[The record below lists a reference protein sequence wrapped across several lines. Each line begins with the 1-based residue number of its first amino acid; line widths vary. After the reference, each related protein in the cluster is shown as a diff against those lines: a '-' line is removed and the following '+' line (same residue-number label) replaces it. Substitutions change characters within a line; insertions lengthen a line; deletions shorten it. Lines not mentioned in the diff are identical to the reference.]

1 MEAKVM
7 IVAELLKE
15 CNIVLDVVEEY
26 VLGYLRC
33 TLGYLPDIDEMI
45 SDELYIDVFNS
56 ILADE
61 RPEDYISL
69 SKTCVTM
76 DMSDVLVLK
85 EIAWN
90 AINLVEARTRD
101 VGEPFFKYANS
112 HYEELVKLEELLS
125 NKIQANLLD

>member
-15 CNIVLDVVEEY
+15 CNTVLDVVEEY

-45 SDELYIDVFNS
+45 SDELYVEVFNS

-69 SKTCVTM
+69 RKTCVTM
-76 DMSDVLVLK
+76 DMSDALILK

>member
-1 MEAKVM
+1 M

-15 CNIVLDVVEEY
+15 CNTVLDVVEEY

-45 SDELYIDVFNS
+45 SDELYVEVFNS

-90 AINLVEARTRD
+90 AINLVEAGTRD

>member
-1 MEAKVM
+1 M

-33 TLGYLPDIDEMI
+33 THGYLPDIDEMI

-90 AINLVEARTRD
+90 AINLVEVKTRD

>member
-1 MEAKVM
+1 M

-45 SDELYIDVFNS
+45 SDELYVEVFNS

-69 SKTCVTM
+69 RKTCVTM

-90 AINLVEARTRD
+90 AINLVEVKTRD
-101 VGEPFFKYANS
+101 IGEPFFRYANS

-125 NKIQANLLD
+125 NKIQENLSN

>member
-1 MEAKVM
+1 M

-26 VLGYLRC
+26 VLGYLRY

-45 SDELYIDVFNS
+45 SDELYVEVFNS

-69 SKTCVTM
+69 RKTCVTM
-76 DMSDVLVLK
+76 DMSDALILK

-90 AINLVEARTRD
+90 AINLVEVKTRD

>member
-69 SKTCVTM
+69 RKTCVTM
-76 DMSDVLVLK
+76 DMSDALILK

-90 AINLVEARTRD
+90 AINLVEVKTRD

>member
-69 SKTCVTM
+69 RKTCVTM
-76 DMSDVLVLK
+76 DMSDALILK

-90 AINLVEARTRD
+90 AINLVEVKTRD
-101 VGEPFFKYANS
+101 IGEPFFRYANS

>member
-1 MEAKVM
+1 MT
-7 IVAELLKE
+7 VAELLKE
-15 CNIVLDVVEEY
+15 CNTVLDVVEEY

-45 SDELYIDVFNS
+45 SDELYVEVFNS

-61 RPEDYISL
+61 CPEDYVSL
-69 SKTCVTM
+69 SKTCVIM
-76 DMSDVLVLK
+76 DMSEMVLLEEVIMGIIDSIENQSRNVSK
-85 EIAWN
+85 S
-90 AINLVEARTRD
+90 
-101 VGEPFFKYANS
+101 FFKYMNC

>member
-1 MEAKVM
+1 M

-15 CNIVLDVVEEY
+15 CNI

-90 AINLVEARTRD
+90 AINLVEVKTRD

>member
-1 MEAKVM
+1 M

-45 SDELYIDVFNS
+45 SDELYVEVFNS

-69 SKTCVTM
+69 RKTCVTM

-90 AINLVEARTRD
+90 AINLVEVKTRD

-125 NKIQANLLD
+125 NKIQENLSN

>member
-15 CNIVLDVVEEY
+15 CNTVLDVVEEY

-90 AINLVEARTRD
+90 AINLVEVKTRD
-101 VGEPFFKYANS
+101 IGEPFFKYANS

>member
-1 MEAKVM
+1 M

-90 AINLVEARTRD
+90 AINLVEVKTRD

-112 HYEELVKLEELLS
+112 HYEELVKLEERLS

>member
-1 MEAKVM
+1 M

-15 CNIVLDVVEEY
+15 CNTVLDVVEEY

-45 SDELYIDVFNS
+45 S
-56 ILADE
+56 
-61 RPEDYISL
+61 
-69 SKTCVTM
+69 CVTM
-76 DMSDVLVLK
+76 DMSDALILK

-90 AINLVEARTRD
+90 AINLVEVKTRD
-101 VGEPFFKYANS
+101 IGEPFFRYANS

-125 NKIQANLLD
+125 NKIQESLSN

>member
-45 SDELYIDVFNS
+45 SDELYVEVFNS

-69 SKTCVTM
+69 RKTCVTM
-76 DMSDVLVLK
+76 DMSDALILK

-90 AINLVEARTRD
+90 AINLVEVKTRD
-101 VGEPFFKYANS
+101 IGEPFFRYANS

-125 NKIQANLLD
+125 NKIQENLSN

>member
-1 MEAKVM
+1 M

-15 CNIVLDVVEEY
+15 CNTVLDVVEEY

-45 SDELYIDVFNS
+45 SDELYVEVFNS

-76 DMSDVLVLK
+76 DMLVLK

>member
-15 CNIVLDVVEEY
+15 CNTVLDVVEEY

-45 SDELYIDVFNS
+45 SDELYVEVFNS

-69 SKTCVTM
+69 RKTCVTM
-76 DMSDVLVLK
+76 DMSDALILK

-90 AINLVEARTRD
+90 AINLVEVKTRD
-101 VGEPFFKYANS
+101 IGELFFRYANS

-125 NKIQANLLD
+125 NKIQENLSN

>member
-15 CNIVLDVVEEY
+15 CNTVLDVVEEY

-45 SDELYIDVFNS
+45 SDELYVEVFNS

-69 SKTCVTM
+69 RKTCVTM
-76 DMSDVLVLK
+76 DMSDALILK

-125 NKIQANLLD
+125 NKIQENLSN

>member
-15 CNIVLDVVEEY
+15 CNTVLDVVEEY

-45 SDELYIDVFNS
+45 SDELYVEVFNS

-69 SKTCVTM
+69 RKT
-76 DMSDVLVLK
+76 
-85 EIAWN
+85 
-90 AINLVEARTRD
+90 
-101 VGEPFFKYANS
+101 
-112 HYEELVKLEELLS
+112 
-125 NKIQANLLD
+125 

>member
-1 MEAKVM
+1 M

-15 CNIVLDVVEEY
+15 CNTVLDVVEEY

-33 TLGYLPDIDEMI
+33 TLGYLPDIDETI
-45 SDELYIDVFNS
+45 SDELYADVFNS

-61 RPEDYISL
+61 RLEDYASL

-76 DMSDVLVLK
+76 DMSDALILK

-90 AINLVEARTRD
+90 AINLVEVKTRD
-101 VGEPFFKYANS
+101 IGEPFFRYANS

-125 NKIQANLLD
+125 NKIQESLSN

>member
-1 MEAKVM
+1 M

-69 SKTCVTM
+69 RKTCVTM

-90 AINLVEARTRD
+90 AINLVEVKTRD

>member
-1 MEAKVM
+1 M

-33 TLGYLPDIDEMI
+33 TLGYLPDIDEI
-45 SDELYIDVFNS
+45 VSDELYVEVFNS

-61 RPEDYISL
+61 LPEDYISL
-69 SKTCVTM
+69 RKTCVTM
-76 DMSDVLVLK
+76 DMSDALILK

-101 VGEPFFKYANS
+101 IGEPFFKYANS